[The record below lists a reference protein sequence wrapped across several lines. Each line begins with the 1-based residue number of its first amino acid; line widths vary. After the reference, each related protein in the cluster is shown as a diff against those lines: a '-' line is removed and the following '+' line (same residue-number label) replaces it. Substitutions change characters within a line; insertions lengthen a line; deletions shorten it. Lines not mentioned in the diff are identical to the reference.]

1 MALKKE
7 IVIWGFNTTNY
18 AKINTVTTVEESSE
32 PKLYTATVWVSFYT
46 NDNKEHLYESTNFSL
61 QGLMESELSLDWLY
75 SKLKAISDF
84 DWYINS

>member
-7 IVIWGFNTTNY
+7 IVILGFSTTNY
-18 AKINTVTTVEESSE
+18 AKINTVSMTEESYE

-46 NDNKEHLYESTNFSL
+46 NNTKEHLYESTNFSL

-84 DWYINS
+84 DWYVNS